1 MRIRKAEQTDV
12 SELYNMLTDMHSQTV
27 MPVSPMKKDK
37 VMNMIILAI
46 TRGVVYVAT
55 EKNKILGSIGGM
67 STSDWWSTDEYLGD
81 LWFYVFPEHRKSN
94 IAIKLVKTFINYGKE
109 VKLKIKLGS
118 VYSGDLRRKDNFFN
132 RLGFVKA
139 GSLYLET

>member
-1 MRIRKAEQTDV
+1 MRIRRAEQTDV
-12 SELYNMLTDMHSQTV
+12 SELYDMLTDMHSQTV
-27 MPVSPMKKDK
+27 LPVSPMKKDK

-67 STSDWWSTDEYLGD
+67 STSDWWSADEYLAD

>member
-12 SELYNMLTDMHSQTV
+12 YELYNMLTDMHSQTV

-37 VMNMIILAI
+37 VVNMITLAI

-67 STSDWWSTDEYLGD
+67 STSDWWSTDEYLAD
-81 LWFYVFPEHRKSN
+81 LWFYVFPEHRKSS

-118 VYSGDLRRKDNFFN
+118 VYSGDLKRKDSFFN

>member
-27 MPVSPMKKDK
+27 LPVSPMKKDK
-37 VMNMIILAI
+37 VMNMITLAI

-67 STSDWWSTDEYLGD
+67 STSDWWSTDEYLAD
-81 LWFYVFPEHRKSN
+81 LWFDVFPEHRKSN

>member
-37 VMNMIILAI
+37 VMNMITLAI

>member
-1 MRIRKAEQTDV
+1 MRIRRADQTDV
-12 SELYNMLTDMHSQTV
+12 SELYDMLTDMHSQTV
-27 MPVSPMKKDK
+27 LPVSPMKKDK

>member
-1 MRIRKAEQTDV
+1 MRIRRAEQTDV
-12 SELYNMLTDMHSQTV
+12 PELYDMLTDMHSQTV
-27 MPVSPMKKDK
+27 LPDSPMKKDK
-37 VMNMIILAI
+37 VINMIILAI

-55 EKNKILGSIGGM
+55 EKNKILGLIGGM

>member
-1 MRIRKAEQTDV
+1 MRIRRAEQTDV
-12 SELYNMLTDMHSQTV
+12 SELYDMLTDMHSQTV
-27 MPVSPMKKDK
+27 LPVSPMKKDK

-94 IAIKLVKTFINYGKE
+94 IAIRLVKTFINYGKE

>member
-1 MRIRKAEQTDV
+1 MRIRRAEQTDV
-12 SELYNMLTDMHSQTV
+12 PELYDMLTDMHSQTV
-27 MPVSPMKKDK
+27 LPVSPMKKDK

-67 STSDWWSTDEYLGD
+67 STSDWWSTDEYQGD
-81 LWFYVFPEHRKSN
+81 RWFYVFPEHRKSN

>member
-1 MRIRKAEQTDV
+1 MRIRRAEQTDV
-12 SELYNMLTDMHSQTV
+12 PELYDMLTDMHSQTV
-27 MPVSPMKKDK
+27 LPVSPMKKDK

-67 STSDWWSTDEYLGD
+67 STSDWWSTDEYVGD

-118 VYSGDLRRKDNFFN
+118 VYSGDLRRKDNFLN

>member
-1 MRIRKAEQTDV
+1 MRIRRAEQTDV
-12 SELYNMLTDMHSQTV
+12 PELYDMLTDMHSQTV
-27 MPVSPMKKDK
+27 VPVSPMKKDK

-81 LWFYVFPEHRKSN
+81 LWFYVFPEHRKSS

>member
-1 MRIRKAEQTDV
+1 MRIRRAEQTDV
-12 SELYNMLTDMHSQTV
+12 SELYDMLTDMHSQTV
-27 MPVSPMKKDK
+27 LPVSPMKKDK

>member
-1 MRIRKAEQTDV
+1 MRIRRAEQTDV
-12 SELYNMLTDMHSQTV
+12 SELYDMLTDMHSQTV
-27 MPVSPMKKDK
+27 LPVSPMKKDK

-94 IAIKLVKTFINYGKE
+94 IAIKLVKTCINYGKE

>member
-37 VMNMIILAI
+37 VMNMITLAI

-81 LWFYVFPEHRKSN
+81 LWFYVFPEHRKSS

-118 VYSGDLRRKDNFFN
+118 VYSGDLKRKDSFFN

>member
-12 SELYNMLTDMHSQTV
+12 SELYDMLTDMHSQTV
-27 MPVSPMKKDK
+27 LPVSPMKKDK

-46 TRGVVYVAT
+46 ARGVVYVAT

>member
-37 VMNMIILAI
+37 VMNMITLAI

-67 STSDWWSTDEYLGD
+67 STSDWWSTDEYLAD
-81 LWFYVFPEHRKSN
+81 LWFYVLPEHRKSS

-118 VYSGDLRRKDNFFN
+118 VYSGDLKRKDSFFN

>member
-1 MRIRKAEQTDV
+1 MRIRRAEQTDV
-12 SELYNMLTDMHSQTV
+12 SELYDMLTDMHSQTV
-27 MPVSPMKKDK
+27 LPVSPMKKDK

-67 STSDWWSTDEYLGD
+67 
-81 LWFYVFPEHRKSN
+81 WFYVFPKHRKSN

>member
-1 MRIRKAEQTDV
+1 MRIRRAEQTDV
-12 SELYNMLTDMHSQTV
+12 SELYDMLTDMHSQTV
-27 MPVSPMKKDK
+27 LPVSPMKKDK
-37 VMNMIILAI
+37 VINMIILAI

-55 EKNKILGSIGGM
+55 EKNKILVSIGGM

>member
-1 MRIRKAEQTDV
+1 MRIRRAEQTDV

>member
-1 MRIRKAEQTDV
+1 MRIRRAEQTDV
-12 SELYNMLTDMHSQTV
+12 SELYDMLTDMHSQTV
-27 MPVSPMKKDK
+27 LPVSPMKKDK
-37 VMNMIILAI
+37 VINMIILAI

>member
-1 MRIRKAEQTDV
+1 MRIRRAEQTDV
-12 SELYNMLTDMHSQTV
+12 PELYDMLTDMHSQTV
-27 MPVSPMKKDK
+27 LPVSPMKKDK

-118 VYSGDLRRKDNFFN
+118 VYSGDLKRKDSFFN

>member
-1 MRIRKAEQTDV
+1 MRIRRAEQTDV
-12 SELYNMLTDMHSQTV
+12 PELYDMLTDMHSQTV
-27 MPVSPMKKDK
+27 LPVSPMKKDK
-37 VMNMIILAI
+37 VINMIILAI

-55 EKNKILGSIGGM
+55 EKNKILGLIGGM

>member
-1 MRIRKAEQTDV
+1 MRIRRAEQTDV
-12 SELYNMLTDMHSQTV
+12 SELYDMLTDMHSQTV
-27 MPVSPMKKDK
+27 LPVSPMKKDK

-118 VYSGDLRRKDNFFN
+118 VYSGDLRRKDNFYN
-132 RLGFVKA
+132 RLGFVNA

>member
-1 MRIRKAEQTDV
+1 
-12 SELYNMLTDMHSQTV
+12 
-27 MPVSPMKKDK
+27 
-37 VMNMIILAI
+37 
-46 TRGVVYVAT
+46 
-55 EKNKILGSIGGM
+55 M

>member
-1 MRIRKAEQTDV
+1 MRIRRAEQTDV
-12 SELYNMLTDMHSQTV
+12 SELYDMLTDMHSQTV
-27 MPVSPMKKDK
+27 LPVSPMKKDK
-37 VMNMIILAI
+37 VINMIILAI

-118 VYSGDLRRKDNFFN
+118 VYSGDLKRKDSFFN

>member
-1 MRIRKAEQTDV
+1 MRIRRAEQTDV
-12 SELYNMLTDMHSQTV
+12 SELYDMLTDMLSQTV
-27 MPVSPMKKDK
+27 LPVSPMKKDK

>member
-1 MRIRKAEQTDV
+1 MRIRRAEQTDV

-37 VMNMIILAI
+37 VMNMITLAI

-118 VYSGDLRRKDNFFN
+118 VYSGDLKRKDSFFN